1 MIYERKQVSEHF
13 NSYEFVCQHCGN
25 IKIDENLIN
34 KMEHIFNK
42 LNASKCIISSGYR
55 CATFDKQIGGFLGRH
70 YEGLAADCVY
80 YDKSGN
86 MIPSKIVCCVAY
98 DLGELNGIA
107 KIDNYYVHLDNRQ
120 NGYYRGDESRGN
132 SNYWDNPYSYFG
144 VSKQDVIK
152 YTGEIIK
159 KSVDEIAK
167 EIINDK
173 NNQKW
178 GTTNTNPTRKQ
189 RLESAGY
196 NYQQVQD
203 RVNEILGI
211 KKQTSSTKKL
221 YLPASANSWRVYPLD
236 KAPYVGNECGYLRP
250 SKFGGLTYD
259 IIRYVNDSVVVI
271 KTRDFGTVQIYVA
284 PDTGAVIK

>member
-80 YDKSGN
+80 YDKSEN

-120 NGYYRGDESRGN
+120 NGYYHGDESRGN
-132 SNYWDNPYSYFG
+132 SNYWENPYSYFG

-178 GTTNTNPTRKQ
+178 GTTSTNPTRKQ

-236 KAPYVGNECGYLRP
+236 KAPYVGNECGFLRP

-271 KTRDFGTVQIYVA
+271 QTRDFGTVQIYVA